1 MTTTPVPDP
10 EHTAADAVPAGVTA
24 EAEPQADVAARAEPQ
39 TGVAAAAAALP
50 AAAPPA
56 APAGLAGL
64 AGAWRRLPT
73 VVRHLA
79 IAIVG
84 ALVIWLATGIFDAYR
99 DYELAQIAAFVV
111 AVAGLSVLIGLSGQI
126 SIGNGAFMAVGGYAG
141 ALLFMHFSKLPL
153 IVIVILATCAAALAG
168 AIFGVAAARLRG
180 PYLAGATLMLAV
192 ALPSVATRFQSVLGG
207 DQGLGFFVNVPA
219 FLGVNFSLSEWQAW
233 FNCGVALI
241 VLVLLA
247 NLTRSRV
254 GRNWRALRD
263 DEVAASLAGL
273 NVARLQIRAFIVSA
287 ACAGTGG
294 VLLAVVVGTV
304 STSLFALGLSIQ
316 LLTAAVLGGL
326 GTLMGSIWGSA
337 LLVIVP
343 TFLANFAISHGMNQ
357 STSSSVPILAY
368 GVVLIAV
375 MLAFPSGI
383 QGGLSRSFAWGR
395 RRLAR
400 HQQEE
405 KGTT

>member
-1 MTTTPVPDP
+1 MTTTPVPEP
-10 EHTAADAVPAGVTA
+10 EHTAAPGDVPAGVA
-24 EAEPQADVAARAEPQ
+24 AEPAPQAAETAPQAAETQPS
-39 TGVAAAAAALP
+39 
-50 AAAPPA
+50 
-56 APAGLAGL
+56 PAGRFSAPGGL
-64 AGAWRRLPT
+64 AGAWGRLPT
-73 VVRHLA
+73 LVRHLA
-79 IAIVG
+79 IGLVG
-84 ALVIWLATGIFDAYR
+84 GLAIWLATGIFDAYR

-153 IVIVILATCAAALAG
+153 IVIVILATVAAALAG

-192 ALPSVATRFQSVLGG
+192 ALPYVATRFQSVLGG

-273 NVARLQIRAFIVSA
+273 NVARLQIRAFVVSA

-304 STSLFALGLSIQ
+304 STSPFALGLSIQ

-326 GTLMGSIWGSA
+326 GTLAGSIWGSA

-383 QGGLSRSFAWGR
+383 QGGLSRLFAWGR

-400 HQQEE
+400 PQQEE